1 MDRPA
6 VEAAATRPLLL
17 QRDFA
22 SLWWGQLISILGD
35 RLNYLALGGLLL
47 EHTGRFADA
56 TQSSILLGVLGNVML
71 APVLLFAP
79 FAGPWVDRWNHR
91 RTMLVSDAIRG
102 LLVLLIPIAY
112 AATHHIGTTFTIVF
126 MVFTCNVFFLPAK
139 SAITP
144 EIVPPEQLLAANTL
158 LSVAGIA
165 ATAVGALFGGWLVD
179 HLGWQTALWVDSAT
193 YLVSVVSIALIRYRA
208 AAREVAPAVTMAG
221 YFREIGE
228 GLLVVR
234 RSAAVGLALTALAAV
249 WVGGGFVH
257 VAGNQHI
264 QRAASVP
271 GMERIGLL
279 MAVLGVGSGLGT
291 WWVNV
296 KGKGLPR
303 PMLLGVGLVLAGGW
317 IVAFAVSTR
326 FAVFAISGFLVG
338 LCIAPAFVLTET
350 LLQEG
355 TDLRTRGRVFS
366 LRDFGMR
373 LGFQVAIWIAA
384 ILTPLIGTSATLIV
398 AAVFVSFAGVLSMLW
413 GRHAPELMRTPGAA
427 RAGAGARSP
436 DGGAA

>member
-1 MDRPA
+1 MPRDPER
-6 VEAAATRPLLL
+6 ERTRPLLL

-47 EHTGRFADA
+47 EHTGRFADP

-102 LLVLLIPIAY
+102 ALVLLVPLTY
-112 AATHHIGTTFTIVF
+112 TATHHIGTTFVIVF
-126 MVFTCNVFFLPAK
+126 LLFTCNVFFLPAK

-144 EIVPPEQLLAANTL
+144 EIVAPGELLAANTL

-165 ATAVGALFGGWLVD
+165 ATAVGALFGGWIVD
-179 HLGWQTALWVDSAT
+179 HLGWKTALWVDAVT
-193 YLVSVVSIALIRYRA
+193 YGVSVVSIAFIRYRA
-208 AAREVAPAVTMAG
+208 SAQPPAAEVTLGG

-234 RSAAVGLALTALAAV
+234 RSAPVGLALTALAAV
-249 WVGGGFVH
+249 WIGGGFMH

-291 WWVNV
+291 WWVNA
-296 KGKGLPR
+296 KGRGVPR
-303 PMLLGVGLVLAGGW
+303 PWLLGGGLFLAGAW
-317 IVAFAVSTR
+317 MMAFAVSTR

-338 LCIAPAFVLTET
+338 LCIAPAFILTET

-355 TDLRTRGRVFS
+355 TDLGARGRVFS
-366 LRDFGMR
+366 MRDFAMR

-384 ILTPLIGTSATLIV
+384 LLTPLFGTSATLIV
-398 AAVFVSFAGVLSMLW
+398 AACVVSFAGVLSVLW
-413 GRHAPELMRTPGAA
+413 GRWAPELMKPGGSA
-427 RAGAGARSP
+427 
-436 DGGAA
+436 GGAA

>member
-1 MDRPA
+1 MPEA
-6 VEAAATRPLLL
+6 VRSRPLLL

-47 EHTGRFADA
+47 EHTGRFADP

-91 RTMLVSDAIRG
+91 STMIVSDAIRCG
-102 LLVLLIPIAY
+102 LVLLVPLAY
-112 AATHHIGTTFTIVF
+112 TATHHIGTTFTIVF
-126 MVFTCNVFFLPAK
+126 LLFTCNVFFLPAK

-144 EIVPPEQLLAANTL
+144 EIVPAEQLLAANTL
-158 LSVAGIA
+158 LSIAGIA

-179 HLGWQTALWVDSAT
+179 HLGWKTALWVDAAT
-193 YLVSVVSIALIRYRA
+193 YVASVVSIALIRYRA
-208 AAREVAPAVTMAG
+208 PRHEAAPFTTVSG

-228 GLLVVR
+228 GLLVVK
-234 RSAAVGLALTALAAV
+234 RSAPVGLALTALAAV

-271 GMERIGLL
+271 GMERIGVL
-279 MAVLGVGSGLGT
+279 MAVLGVGSAAGT
-291 WWVNV
+291 WFVNV
-296 KGKGLPR
+296 RGRRVPR
-303 PMLLGVGLVLAGGW
+303 PWTLGAGLFLAGAW
-317 IVAFAVSTR
+317 MVAFAVSTR
-326 FAVFAISGFLVG
+326 FAVFAIAAFLVG
-338 LCIAPAFVLTET
+338 FCISPAFVLTET

-384 ILTPLIGTSATLIV
+384 LLTPLFGTSAALVV
-398 AAVFVSFAGVLSMLW
+398 AAVLVSLAGVLSIVW
-413 GRHAPELMRTPGAA
+413 GQHAPELMRPGPGEAPRTPGAP
-427 RAGAGARSP
+427 GVTGS
-436 DGGAA
+436 GS